1 MVFHAHNKAACTVM
15 SLQQFGFSRGPSKH
29 TGPSATEA
37 ARTLYL
43 YLNFM
48 LATELV
54 ANEATCFSDPAIGLL
69 SDPCRYAYTHKQTHT
84 HTYRCNGSASELDV
98 RENEWP
104 QLGMVAEKI
113 FLHFALATHPSVT

>member
-15 SLQQFGFSRGPSKH
+15 NLQQFGFSRGPSKH

-37 ARTLYL
+37 APPVVLHIYL

-54 ANEATCFSDPAIGLL
+54 ANEATCFSDPAIGV
-69 SDPCRYAYTHKQTHT
+69 CIHTQTNT
-84 HTYRCNGSASELDV
+84 HTYV
-98 RENEWP
+98 QVQW
-104 QLGMVAEKI
+104 
-113 FLHFALATHPSVT
+113 